1 MSNGA
6 VKVKWNTK
14 NKCVVHNFIVRKHE
28 NGKVNITFAVGRM
41 WGGYMSKIGSFV
53 YCWRIFW
60 YSVLQ
65 PAAGRH
71 IVPRLLTHLTDQQIV
86 QKAENFSSKF
96 FRNCW
101 ESSICIVVCQVCLI
115 FWPLLTPRA
124 RRKSGGNGGNFSPV
138 CAGFGKRQRAPVFSP
153 NEQCPK
159 LGSACSKVSLG
170 RIFETLLEKPPT
182 PVNNLWPKRGGC
194 DKKWEEK
201 KQSNPLFKG

>member
-1 MSNGA
+1 MEKSILLCCCPAA
-6 VKVKWNTK
+6 V
-14 NKCVVHNFIVRKHE
+14 
-28 NGKVNITFAVGRM
+28 
-41 WGGYMSKIGSFV
+41 WGGHIPKIGSFV
-53 YCWRIFW
+53 YCWRVFW

-71 IVPRLLTHLTDQQIV
+71 IVPRLFAQSTDQQIV
-86 QKAENFSSKF
+86 QKTKDFSSKF

-159 LGSACSKVSLG
+159 LGSACSKVSL
-170 RIFETLLEKPPT
+170 RRTSLKSLPPD
-182 PVNNLWPKRGGC
+182 NLWQNEG
-194 DKKWEEK
+194 KWEK
-201 KQSNPLFKG
+201 

>member
-1 MSNGA
+1 MEKSILLLLSGPCEEDICR
-6 VKVKWNTK
+6 KLDPLY
-14 NKCVVHNFIVRKHE
+14 IVGEYSDIR
-28 NGKVNITFAVGRM
+28 
-41 WGGYMSKIGSFV
+41 
-53 YCWRIFW
+53 YC
-60 YSVLQ
+60 SH

-71 IVPRLLTHLTDQQIV
+71 IVPRLLPHLTDQQIV

-194 DKKWEEK
+194 DKK
-201 KQSNPLFKG
+201 